1 MKTKSTPAKRT
12 TSDKIMEKV
21 FVTFFLVIIFQIVWT
36 LDDGNSPPLCN
47 WAQQYDPNRI
57 IGNKKAQ
64 EEIMNAAS
72 WWTGKLM
79 KDELGIRKKFGFAQ
93 MGDFIFYGTGL
104 PQVVSDNLFFLLL
117 LLSLYIP

>member
-1 MKTKSTPAKRT
+1 
-12 TSDKIMEKV
+12 MEKV
-21 FVTFFLVIIFQIVWT
+21 FATFFLVIIFQIVWT
-36 LDDGNSPPLCN
+36 LDEDDGNSLPLCN

-79 KDELGIRKKFGFAQ
+79 KDDFGIFKKFGSAQ
-93 MGDFIFYGTGL
+93 KGDFIFYDTGL
-104 PQVVSDNLFFLLL
+104 PQSVSVNLLLFLL
-117 LLSLYIP
+117 LLSLYIT